1 MEKIKVGI
9 LGATG
14 TVGQRFITLLE
25 DHPYFELAEVAASE
39 RSSGKTYEEAVAGR
53 WKVSPDIPE
62 NAKGMTVK
70 QVNPGDLDCRVVFS
84 AMDASVAGPIEEEFA
99 AAGYS
104 VLSNA
109 RNHRYDPDVPILL
122 PEINAEHAG
131 IIEHQRKTR
140 GWKGFIVTNSNC
152 STMGLVLPLKPLDVH
167 FGLKAV
173 NVVTLQA
180 ISGAGY
186 PGMSSL
192 DMIDNVVP
200 YIGGE
205 EPKMEREPLKMLG
218 RLEDGSRFV
227 DADFKISAQCNRV
240 FVLDGHLECTSV
252 SLEKKA
258 TGDEITEALAGFRGR
273 PQELGLP
280 SAPDKPIIVRPEDD
294 RPQPRFDRDHGQGMS
309 VTVGRIR
316 PCNIFDFKFLI
327 LSHNTVRGAAG
338 ASVLNAEFLKAE
350 GYF

>member
-1 MEKIKVGI
+1 MEKIKVGV

-25 DHPYFELAEVAASE
+25 NHPYFELIEVAASE

-53 WKVSPDIPE
+53 WKVSGDIPE
-62 NAKGMTVK
+62 TVKGMTVQEVK
-70 QVNPGDLDCRVVFS
+70 PGLDCHVVFS

-99 AAGYS
+99 AAGYC
-104 VLSNA
+104 VFSNS

-131 IIEHQRKTR
+131 VIEYQQKNR

-152 STMGLVLPLKPLDVH
+152 STMGLVIPLKPLDLA
-167 FGLKAV
+167 FGLEAV
-173 NVVTLQA
+173 HVVTLQA
-180 ISGAGY
+180 VSGAGY
-186 PGMSSL
+186 PGVSSL
-192 DMIDNVVP
+192 DIIDNVIP
-200 YIGGE
+200 HIGGE
-205 EPKMEREPLKMLG
+205 EPKMERESLKMLG
-218 RLEDGSRFV
+218 RLEAGKTFV
-227 DADFKISAQCNRV
+227 DASFKISAQCNRV

-252 SLEKKA
+252 GLKKKPGVEEFTA
-258 TGDEITEALAGFRGR
+258 ALAEFRGK
-273 PQELGLP
+273 PQELKLP
-280 SAPDKPIIVRPEDD
+280 SAPERLIIVRTEED
-294 RPQPRFDRDHGQGMS
+294 RPQPRFDRDHGAGMS

-316 PCNIFDFKFLI
+316 PCSVLDFKLLI

-338 ASVLNAEFLKAE
+338 ASILNAEFFKAE